1 MKTTSVWPLVRPSLP
16 LALPTAAIGI
26 TFGLLGA
33 PLLGTWAC
41 IAMSALVWAGI
52 AQFAAVSA
60 LGSGAGLAISAG
72 TGLLANIRYLP
83 MGLAI
88 APDTHGPALR
98 RAGVAATLADASFAI
113 AHRREGGFDIA
124 ALVGAAPV
132 QYLSWVAGTAIGAT
146 SAGYIADPEHLGFD
160 AIFPVFYLALVLP
173 DLRSGR
179 RTRIVAAA
187 SVVIT
192 LAATP
197 FLPAG
202 VPVVLATA
210 AALIGARR

>member
-1 MKTTSVWPLVRPSLP
+1 MEVTSVWPLVRPSLP
-16 LALPTAAIGI
+16 LALPTVAFGI
-26 TFGLLGA
+26 TFGLIGV
-33 PLLGTWAC
+33 PLLGAWAC
-41 IAMSALVWAGI
+41 VAMSALVWSGT
-52 AQFAAVSA
+52 AQLAALSA

-88 APDTHGPALR
+88 APNTRGSALR
-98 RAGVAATLADASFAI
+98 RAGIAATLADASFAI
-113 AHRREGGFDIA
+113 AHRREGGFHIA
-124 ALVGAAPV
+124 ALVAAAPV

-146 SAGYIADPEHLGFD
+146 SAGLITDPHQLGLD
-160 AIFPVFYLALVLP
+160 VILPVVYLALVLP
-173 DLRSGR
+173 DLRANGR
-179 RTRIVAAA
+179 ARIVAAT
-187 SVVIT
+187 SVAIT

-210 AALIGARR
+210 AALIAARR